1 MSDAVEEGSAPAAE
15 PFIPLLAVVPF
26 RLLFATRLLSQHA
39 VQMLSV
45 ALGWQI
51 YDLTGS
57 ALDLGLVGLVQFV
70 PPLCLT
76 LLVGQVA
83 DRYDRRYV
91 LVGSYSLTFATI
103 LGLLGLT
110 LFARDPLPGIF
121 ALLLVNAAARSFDA
135 PVLQSLI
142 DASVPRSVLSRAVAA
157 SSSANKVAS
166 IVGPAIGGFLY
177 IGGPAIV
184 YGTCSVLMFSAL
196 IAILCATSPP
206 ASGNR
211 APRSWAGM
219 LAGLTFIRRREAIL
233 GAISLDLVAVAFG
246 GATAL
251 LPIYARD
258 SLGTGPVGLGLLR
271 AAPAVGGILIAFWLS
286 SHAIERRA
294 GRVMYI
300 AVIVFGLATILFGV
314 ADSMALSL
322 AALVV
327 LGGANMFSVVVRHTM
342 VQVNTPDA
350 MRGRVAAVNALFT
363 GASNELGTFESGVT
377 ADWFGAVGSVVLGGV
392 ATILSVALWAWWFPA
407 LGRVDRLDTP
417 LIEEEEE
424 TEPARA

>member
-1 MSDAVEEGSAPAAE
+1 VSAASPAAAAPQ
-15 PFIPLLAVVPF
+15 PFIPLFAVVPF
-26 RLLFATRLLSQHA
+26 RLLFATRLLSQIS

-45 ALGWQI
+45 AVGWQI

-76 LLVGQVA
+76 LFVGQVA

-91 LVGSYSLTFATI
+91 LVGSYGLTFLTI
-103 LGLLGLT
+103 AGLLVLT
-110 LFARDPLPGIF
+110 LFAPDPLPGIF

-135 PVLQSLI
+135 PTLQSLI
-142 DASVPRSVLSRAVAA
+142 AASVPRSVLSRAVAA

-177 IGGPAIV
+177 VAGPEIV
-184 YGTCSVLMFSAL
+184 YATCALLMFGAL
-196 IAILCATSPP
+196 VAILFAARPP
-206 ASGNR
+206 AR
-211 APRSWAGM
+211 AVRAEMSWGSM

-233 GAISLDLVAVAFG
+233 GAISLDLVAVMFG

-258 SLGTGPVGLGLLR
+258 ILQVGPVGLGLLR
-271 AAPAVGGILIAFWLS
+271 AGPAAGGILIAFWLARY
-286 SHAIERRA
+286 AIDRRA
-294 GRVMYI
+294 GRVMFL
-300 AVIVFGLATILFGV
+300 AVVIFGLATILFGV
-314 ADSMALSL
+314 AENMALSL

-327 LGGANMFSVVVRHTM
+327 LGGANMYSVVVRHTL

-350 MRGRVAAVNALFT
+350 MRGRVAAVNALFA
-363 GASNELGTFESGVT
+363 GGSNELGAFESGVT
-377 ADWFGAVGSVVLGGV
+377 ADWFGAVGSVVLGGA

-407 LGRVDRLDTP
+407 LRRIDRLDAP
-417 LIEEEEE
+417 LVEEE
-424 TEPARA
+424 AAG

>member
-1 MSDAVEEGSAPAAE
+1 MSEAIEDRAAAPE
-15 PFIPLLAVVPF
+15 PFIPLFAVVPF
-26 RLLFATRLLSQHA
+26 RLLFGTRLFSQLA

-45 ALGWQI
+45 AVGWQI
-51 YDLTGS
+51 YDLTDS
-57 ALDLGLVGLVQFV
+57 ALDLGLVGLVQFL

-76 LLVGQVA
+76 LFVGQVA

-91 LVGSYSLTFATI
+91 LVGSYGLTFATI
-103 LGLLGLT
+103 TGLLGLT
-110 LFARDPLPGIF
+110 LFAEDPLPGIF

-142 DASVPRSVLSRAVAA
+142 AAVVPRSVLSRAVAA

-184 YGTCSVLMFSAL
+184 YGTCAALMFCAL
-196 IAILCATSPP
+196 VAILFAASPP
-206 ASGNR
+206 SSGPR
-211 APRSWAGM
+211 APMSWAGM

-233 GAISLDLVAVAFG
+233 GAISLDLAAVMFG

-258 SLGTGPVGLGLLR
+258 ILEVGPVGLGLLR
-271 AAPAVGGILIAFWLS
+271 AGPAAGGILIAFWLS
-286 SHAIERRA
+286 SHGIERRA

-300 AVIVFGLATILFGV
+300 AVVVFGLATILFGV
-314 ADSMALSL
+314 AQNMALSL
-322 AALVV
+322 AALII

-350 MRGRVAAVNALFT
+350 MRGRVAAVNALFA
-363 GASNELGTFESGVT
+363 GGSNELGAFESGVT
-377 ADWFGAVGSVVLGGV
+377 ADWFGAPGSVVLGGA
-392 ATILSVALWAWWFPA
+392 ATILSVALWVWWFPS

-417 LIEEEEE
+417 LFEEPQAE
-424 TEPARA
+424 AAKA